1 MPFATYPSA
10 VLRDKGRTLT
20 ALTDQEN
27 NHSHGMLPSPT
38 LKVSRR
44 ETVGP
49 VSSHMERCFAN
60 SSGWKLILALGCV
73 LCAGTLD
80 PPFPQLSMHIYLP
93 LVPVMGNCHCW
104 FNDFVLDQHVI
115 SSIERWPAH
124 SIGSI

>member
-1 MPFATYPSA
+1 M
-10 VLRDKGRTLT
+10 
-20 ALTDQEN
+20 
-27 NHSHGMLPSPT
+27 
-38 LKVSRR
+38 
-44 ETVGP
+44 GP
-49 VSSHMERCFAN
+49 VSSHMEMCFAN

-73 LCAGTLD
+73 PCAGTLD